1 MADTLSVFS
10 ICFAAMSYKLLFWS
24 DRDVSLS
31 AVVLLAACAFAV
43 TTLLLGASATLDI
56 EPRDISPQAV
66 ILAVK
71 QALKTA
77 VVNIVRTFTA

>member
-31 AVVLLAACAFAV
+31 AVILLAACAFAV
-43 TTLLLGASATLDI
+43 TTLMLGASATLDI
-56 EPRDISPQAV
+56 QAQDISPQVV
-66 ILAVK
+66 ISAVK
-71 QALKTA
+71 QAVKTA
-77 VVNIVRTFTA
+77 VLNVVRTLTA